1 MTDPATSHPAAFPSS
16 SPSSSSSDDTS
27 TDGISTQPQPHG
39 RPQGEVP
46 RGGPGAR
53 RPTVTL
59 VGAGLVGPAL
69 AVAGAVVVGARRA
82 ELPDPIAV
90 HWGPGGVADGFMDVG
105 AATVTTALVT
115 ALVPLVLVGTGFL
128 LHRSA
133 RAMMAGFAGGMA
145 AFLAVVLFGSLL
157 SQAGQTPPGGE
168 VATGPLVLVGLL
180 AGAGLGLVLWLCGR
194 VPAGA
199 LPGRAAALPADA
211 PRLNVSPTTRL
222 AWTGT
227 APMPVWSVVG
237 LLVVAV
243 LPTVWLAVVGERWL
257 LLLPLAVGALV
268 LMVLTARVVIDA
280 RGLRVTSFGLA
291 WSKVPLDRVESAQVG
306 AVQALRD
313 FGGWGWRVDREG
325 RRGFITRSGPALVV
339 RRAGEPDLVV
349 TVDDPHEAAAV
360 LNTLAARSAPA
371 G

>member
-1 MTDPATSHPAAFPSS
+1 MTDPTSNQSS
-16 SPSSSSSDDTS
+16 ARPSPSGRASSRP
-27 TDGISTQPQPHG
+27 PQSPG
-39 RPQGEVP
+39 RPQGEGP
-46 RGGPGAR
+46 RGDGPGAR

-59 VGAGLVGPAL
+59 VAAGLIGPVL
-69 AVAGAVVVGARRA
+69 AVAGALVVAGRRA

-90 HWGPGGVADGFMDVG
+90 HWGASGVADGFMDVG
-105 AATVTTALVT
+105 TATVTAALVT
-115 ALVPLVLVGTGFL
+115 ALVPLLLIGTGFF
-128 LHRSA
+128 LHPTA
-133 RAMMAGFAGGMA
+133 RAQMAGFGAGMA

-157 SQAGQTPPGGE
+157 AQAGQTPPGGQ
-168 VATGPLVLVGLL
+168 VATGPLVLVGML
-180 AGAGLGLVLWLCGR
+180 AGALLGLVLWLCGR
-194 VPAGA
+194 VPAAA
-199 LPGRAAALPADA
+199 LTGRPADLPADA

-227 APMPVWSVVG
+227 APMPAWSVVG
-237 LLVVAV
+237 LLAVAV

-268 LMVLTARVVIDA
+268 LTVLTARVVVDA

-291 WSKVPLDRVESAQVG
+291 WSKVPLERVESAQVG

-313 FGGWGWRVDREG
+313 FGGWGWRVDRDG
-325 RRGFITRSGPALVV
+325 RRGFITRSGAALVV

-349 TVDDPHEAAAV
+349 TVDGPDEAAAV
-360 LNTLAARSAPA
+360 LNTLAARATPA